1 MYMIMRTIKTILADD
16 HRIFIEGLKAVLNR
30 HPVLHFEV
38 IGEAGSGMELIR
50 ILKKTAE
57 TDLIILDLNLP
68 ETNGLEVMRMLKE
81 SKTSIKILALTS
93 HGEPDII
100 KSAFRFGAN
109 GYLLKNGGI
118 AELYHAIEEVLTGER
133 YMGEGLLLPAESN
146 KYSKRPPSAISFMP
160 EGRLLKRHNLTKREL
175 EILKLIAQAFSNKE
189 IAKELF
195 ISDQTVSVHRKNIM
209 RKLGATN
216 TAGLIKIA
224 YDNSIV

>member
-1 MYMIMRTIKTILADD
+1 MRTIKTILADD
-16 HRIFIEGLKAVLNR
+16 HRIFIEGLKAVLAR
-30 HPVLHFEV
+30 HPALHFEI

-50 ILKKTAE
+50 VLKKTAE
-57 TDLIILDLNLP
+57 ADLIILDLNLP

-81 SKTSIKILALTS
+81 GKTSIKILALTS

-109 GYLLKNGGI
+109 GYILKNGGI
-118 AELYHAIEEVLTGER
+118 TELYHAIEEVLTGER
-133 YMGEGLLLPAESN
+133 YMGEGLSLPAESN
-146 KYSKRPPSAISFMP
+146 KYNQRPGLSTSFLP
-160 EGRLLKRHNLTKREL
+160 ESRLLKKHNLTKREL
-175 EILKLIAQAFSNKE
+175 EILKLIAQAFSNKK
-189 IAKELF
+189 IAKELY

>member
-1 MYMIMRTIKTILADD
+1 MRTIKTILADD

-30 HPVLHFEV
+30 HPALHFDIV
-38 IGEAGSGMELIR
+38 GEAGSGMELIR
-50 ILKKTAE
+50 ILKKTTEA
-57 TDLIILDLNLP
+57 DLIILDLNLP

-81 SKTSIKILALTS
+81 GKTSIKILALTS

-118 AELYHAIEEVLTGER
+118 TELYHAIEEVLTGER
-133 YMGEGLLLPAESN
+133 YMGEGLSLPADSN
-146 KYSKRPPSAISFMP
+146 KYNKRPGSATNFLT
-160 EGRLLKRHNLTKREL
+160 EGRGLKRHNLTKREL
-175 EILKLIAQAFSNKE
+175 EILGLIAQAFSNKE
-189 IAKELF
+189 IAKELY